1 MLRKI
6 SIGVDCADDAERDK
20 VQEIANAL
28 TATAQ
33 MNGKQAIAFYHLY
46 MQHRGKAAAVFNFIK
61 RNGLPGPIA
70 KMMGV

>member
-6 SIGVDCADDAERDK
+6 SIGVDCATDAERDK

-28 TATAQ
+28 TGSMLVTAQ
-33 MNGKQAIAFYHLY
+33 QIIAFYPFFL
-46 MQHRGKAAAVFNFIK
+46 QHRGKAAAVFNFIK
-61 RNGLPGPIA
+61 RNGLPGPLA